1 MRGDNDAT
9 SRSVPIY
16 GLPEIV
22 FPVRQNYLSLI
33 VSLVIKEQTWMD
45 NTPLGLQIIELNK
58 VAIDLKPPTKL
69 NALKPMA

>member
-9 SRSVPIY
+9 SRSVY

-22 FPVRQNYLSLI
+22 FTVRQNYLSLI